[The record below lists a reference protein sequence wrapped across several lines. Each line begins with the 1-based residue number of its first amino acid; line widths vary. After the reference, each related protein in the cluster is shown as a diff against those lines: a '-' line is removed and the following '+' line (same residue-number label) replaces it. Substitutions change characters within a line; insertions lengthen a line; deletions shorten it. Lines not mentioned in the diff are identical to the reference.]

1 MKLEAYSRREN
12 LKFAG
17 IAEVEGEG
25 QEDKRGII
33 VEFLSNYLGIH
44 HPQEIEFQRIHRIGK
59 KGEPHRI
66 IIARFLRLADRE
78 RVMKSAF
85 IFDGFF

>member
-59 KGEPHRI
+59 RENPI
-66 IIARFLRLADRE
+66 VLLLRVFYDSPTGRGL
-78 RVMKSAF
+78 
-85 IFDGFF
+85 